1 MSSDSSVR
9 AVRCFNDSSTL
20 VAMVND
26 GAEYSHIVI
35 YIYVGVAFREGGA
48 VPLVELLQLVPLVER
63 VAVVKHQRLTIRHR
77 Y

>member
-1 MSSDSSVR
+1 
-9 AVRCFNDSSTL
+9 
-20 VAMVND
+20 MVND

-48 VPLVELLQLVPLVER
+48 VPLVELLQLVPLVES
-63 VAVVKHQRLTIRHR
+63 VAIVKHQRLTIHHR